1 MMIMSFFGRVF
12 AVAVLLT
19 LMRMSAA
26 SAALVL
32 TPGTAG
38 SIPQGAPNDV
48 LGPLFGLPSI
58 DGVYGATVSQTGTGQ
73 LTIDFLGFEAGFHNI
88 YTFAPG
94 GFFDTDDYSSNTVVA
109 TSLSSPLDSFNTSG
123 VGGVL
128 AFTFTTDALAGSV
141 SNATNLDNSA
151 GDVGLP
157 NFFVSQ
163 LSPKQIILW
172 LDDSGAGP
180 DRDYDDMVIRI
191 TETPLPL
198 SFPLYVTGLGIMGL
212 LAWLKKRRA

>member
-12 AVAVLLT
+12 AVALLLT

-32 TPGTAG
+32 TGGTAG

-48 LGPLFGLPSI
+48 LGPLFSLSSI
-58 DGVYGATVSQTGTGQ
+58 DGVYGATVSQTEPGS
-73 LTIDFLGFEAGFHNI
+73 LVIDLLGFEAGFHNI
-88 YTFAPG
+88 FALG
-94 GFFDTDDYSSNTVVA
+94 GSFDTEDFSSNTVVA
-109 TSLSSPLDSFNTSG
+109 TSLSSPLDSFGTSG

-128 AFTFTTDALAGSV
+128 AFMFATDAGTV
-141 SNATNLDNSA
+141 TNANNQDNSV
-151 GDVGLP
+151 GTLGLP

-163 LSPKQIILW
+163 LSPNQIVLW
-172 LDDSGAGP
+172 LDDSGASI

-212 LAWLKKRRA
+212 LAWRKKRRA

>member
-32 TPGTAG
+32 TGGTAG

-48 LGPLFGLPSI
+48 LGPLFSLSSI
-58 DGVYGATVSQTGTGQ
+58 DGVYGATVSQTGTGS
-73 LTIDFLGFEAGFHNI
+73 LVIDFLGFEAGFHNT

-94 GFFDTDDYSSNTVVA
+94 GSFDTEDFSSNNVVA
-109 TSLSSPLDSFNTSG
+109 TSLSSLLDSFGTSG
-123 VGGVL
+123 VDGVL
-128 AFTFTTDALAGSV
+128 AFVFTTNAGAGSV
-141 SNATNLDNSA
+141 SNATNLDKSE
-151 GDVGLP
+151 GELGPP

-163 LSPKQIILW
+163 LSPKQIVLW

-212 LAWLKKRRA
+212 LGWRKKRRA